1 MKALNIF
8 ASILTLSLLLLAG
21 CAQSPQRVWLDP
33 KLNVPTSS
41 VGEGRVVAVDV
52 VDRRPSP
59 SLGNFGKSRDAA
71 TDLSTEQDV
80 ALVVKQ
86 EVISGMR
93 KKGFVAVEEQTNRD
107 AKLNVEIQSLEYA
120 TSPNTW
126 TGDVYIKSAL
136 KAVASKNGKT
146 LEKMYRANFDK
157 RVVVVPTATTNEQ
170 WINEALGDVL
180 RQLLEDREL
189 SFFLTN

>member
-1 MKALNIF
+1 MKALN
-8 ASILTLSLLLLAG
+8 SCVYMLTLTLLLVAG
-21 CAQSPQRVWLDP
+21 CAQAPQRVWLEP
-33 KLNVPTSS
+33 KLNVPSSS

-59 SLGNFGKSRDAA
+59 SLGNYGKSRD
-71 TDLSTEQDV
+71 TSTELSTEQDI

-86 EVISGMR
+86 EVIAGMR
-93 KKGFVAVEEQTNRD
+93 KKGFVAVEEQTSRD
-107 AKLNVEIQSLEYA
+107 AKLNVELLSLEYA

-126 TGDVYIKSAL
+126 TGDVYIKSAM
-136 KAVASKNGKT
+136 KTVASKNGKT

-157 RVVVVPTATTNEQ
+157 RVVVVPTAATNEQ

-180 RQLLEDREL
+180 RQLLEDGEL
-189 SFFLTN
+189 SLFLTQ

>member
-1 MKALNIF
+1 MKALNIL
-8 ASILTLSLLLLAG
+8 ASFLTLALLFLAG
-21 CAQSPQRVWLDP
+21 CAQSPQRVWLEP
-33 KLNVPTSS
+33 KLNVPPSS
-41 VGEGRVVAVDV
+41 MGEGRVVAVDV
-52 VDRRPSP
+52 VDRRSSP
-59 SLGNFGKSRDAA
+59 SLGNYGKSRDAS
-71 TDLSTEQDV
+71 TELSTEQDI

-86 EVISGMR
+86 EVIAGMR
-93 KKGFVAVEEQTNRD
+93 KKGFVAVEEQANRD
-107 AKLNVEIQSLEYA
+107 AKLNVEVQSLEYA

-170 WINEALGDVL
+170 WLNEALGDVL

-189 SFFLTN
+189 SLFLTQ

>member
-1 MKALNIF
+1 MKALK
-8 ASILTLSLLLLAG
+8 SITGILSLTLLLLAG
-21 CAQSPQRVWLDP
+21 CAQSPQRVWLEP

-41 VGEGRVVAVDV
+41 LGEGKVVAVDV

-59 SLGNFGKSRDAA
+59 SLGNFGKSRDAS
-71 TDLSTEQDV
+71 TELSTEQDV

-86 EVISGMR
+86 EVIAGMR
-93 KKGFVAVEEQTNRD
+93 KKGFVAVEEQSNRD
-107 AKLNVEIQSLEYA
+107 AKLNVEVQLLEYA

-126 TGDVYIKSAL
+126 TGDVYIKSAM

-157 RVVVVPTATTNEQ
+157 RVVVVPTAANNEQ

-180 RQLLEDREL
+180 RQLLEDRDL
-189 SFFLTN
+189 SSFLTE

>member
-1 MKALNIF
+1 MKSLN
-8 ASILTLSLLLLAG
+8 SIAMLLTITLLLLAG
-21 CAQSPQRVWLDP
+21 CAQSPQQVWLEP
-33 KLNVPTSS
+33 KLNVPPSS
-41 VGEGRVVAVDV
+41 LGEGRVVAVDV
-52 VDRRPSP
+52 VDRRPNA
-59 SLGNFGKSRDAA
+59 SLGNYGKSRDAS
-71 TDLSTEQDV
+71 TELSTGQDI

-93 KKGFVAVEEQTNRD
+93 KKSFVAVEEQANRD
-107 AKLNVEIQSLEYA
+107 ARINVEVLSLEYA

-126 TGDVYIKSAL
+126 TGDVYIKSAI
-136 KAVASKNGKT
+136 KATASKNGKT

-170 WINEALGDVL
+170 WLNEALGDVL

-189 SFFLTN
+189 SLFLTQ